1 MNDLITRQRE
11 LIDTSGLG
19 LLPGIG
25 LAFALALVTMVALVL
40 DAWWVTIAV
49 LFVLFAITAL
59 IAAVVLAVM
68 RDDGDEGGGAV

>member
-1 MNDLITRQRE
+1 MNDVIGRQRK
-11 LIDTSGLG
+11 LIEASGLG

-25 LAFALALVTMVALVL
+25 LAFGLALLTMVALVL

-49 LFVLFAITAL
+49 LLVLFLITGA

-68 RDDGDEGGGAV
+68 RDEPDDGDAA